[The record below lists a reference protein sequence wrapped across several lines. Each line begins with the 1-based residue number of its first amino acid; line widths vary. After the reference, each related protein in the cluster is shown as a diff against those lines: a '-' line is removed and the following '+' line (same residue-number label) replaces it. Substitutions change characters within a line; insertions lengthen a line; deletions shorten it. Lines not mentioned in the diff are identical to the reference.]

1 MGSNDSAYI
10 YGDNNGA
17 TYTDRIE
24 NDEDVSVEEKTH
36 WDPRI
41 EVSGIAHTVQVGIV
55 PASKK
60 STNES
65 GLWDRNEGQFLSLS
79 RDGVNRLIV
88 ALREARTAMYGRDE

>member
-1 MGSNDSAYI
+1 MGSNDTVYV

-17 TYTDRIE
+17 SY
-24 NDEDVSVEEKTH
+24 EDVERGEDLVERKTRTH

-55 PASKK
+55 PASPK
-60 STNES
+60 SS
-65 GLWDRNEGQFLSLS
+65 DDGGLWDRNDGQFLSLS

>member
-1 MGSNDSAYI
+1 MGSSDKAYI
-10 YGDNNGA
+10 YGDMNGA
-17 TYTDRIE
+17 SYRDRVV

-55 PASKK
+55 PASPK
-60 STNES
+60 SS
-65 GLWDRNEGQFLSLS
+65 DDGGIWDRNDGQFLSLS